1 MLSKKNTVFC
11 NRIGD
16 AADQDL
22 MSKKNGSTGPG
33 LLRFASVRSSLFMG
47 FILNFRK
54 GTETKE

>member
-16 AADQDL
+16 AAGQDL
-22 MSKKNGSTGPG
+22 ISKNGSTGPG

-54 GTETKE
+54 VTETKE